1 MEDINTVVEMTPEV
15 EVKTG
20 SKLNNVATG
29 FCLTGAAL
37 SIGRAVYSG
46 AKWVKGKFIDPRK
59 NKETDDDVVEE
70 TEE

>member
-1 MEDINTVVEMTPEV
+1 MEDTNTVNVEMTPEV
-15 EVKTG
+15 NTG
-20 SKLNNVATG
+20 RSKVNTVATG

-46 AKWVKGKFIDPRK
+46 AKWVKGKILDRK
-59 NKETDDDVVEE
+59 KEETEYDVIEE